1 MNGEVSSFLHRHQ
14 PTEGPMLVLG
24 LSVKLT
30 VKLTERFVGPYKPST
45 FVIGLSVKLT
55 VKLTVKPT
63 ERLVVPLCLAVKL
76 TQAPILV

>member
-14 PTEGPMLVLG
+14 PTEGPMLVLS

-30 VKLTERFVGPYKPST
+30 VRPTEQSV
-45 FVIGLSVKLT
+45 VLGLSVKLT